1 MEMWTGAG
9 IGLRGMGAAPLRKAP
24 SIRSSLELRQASTQS
39 CARCLQGLTA
49 CSIRCK
55 ATGSRT
61 DVLLQ
66 SINSFRSYRQ
76 ATRDRRKARLRIMI
90 APCSPLAHARSHTIC
105 DSHARLRRIPV
116 CWAYGQATLILS
128 GDVALETLPAST
140 FSHPPVARCC
150 FASACVDLSGSRP
163 SRRLR
168 LRWRLL
174 SDHEPLDP
182 ARLVLEIEGEL
193 KRQDCSSGLRQSV
206 PTGHRIDRG
215 ELRILVPV
223 WPSYPPD
230 RHRHGAVSDDAKRQ
244 SLELQLRPLRPSSIL
259 DHDRIVTYPA
269 MVSGS
274 PAREP

>member
-1 MEMWTGAG
+1 MHGA
-9 IGLRGMGAAPLRKAP
+9 
-24 SIRSSLELRQASTQS
+24 E
-39 CARCLQGLTA
+39 
-49 CSIRCK
+49 
-55 ATGSRT
+55 
-61 DVLLQ
+61 
-66 SINSFRSYRQ
+66 FR
-76 ATRDRRKARLRIMI
+76 
-90 APCSPLAHARSHTIC
+90 
-105 DSHARLRRIPV
+105 
-116 CWAYGQATLILS
+116 CWACGQATLILS

-215 ELRILVPV
+215 ELPIPVPV
-223 WPSYPPD
+223 WPGYPPD

-244 SLELQLRPLRPSSIL
+244 SLELQLRAVPPPENPKAMRSAPMQALGLRLGEAVRHSLSHAGL
-259 DHDRIVTYPA
+259 
-269 MVSGS
+269 
-274 PAREP
+274 

>member
-1 MEMWTGAG
+1 MPDLT
-9 IGLRGMGAAPLRKAP
+9 
-24 SIRSSLELRQASTQS
+24 RSATLMHD
-39 CARCLQGLTA
+39 CAE
-49 CSIRCK
+49 
-55 ATGSRT
+55 
-61 DVLLQ
+61 
-66 SINSFRSYRQ
+66 FR
-76 ATRDRRKARLRIMI
+76 
-90 APCSPLAHARSHTIC
+90 
-105 DSHARLRRIPV
+105 

-140 FSHPPVARCC
+140 FSPPPVARCC

-215 ELRILVPV
+215 ELRIPVPV
-223 WPSYPPD
+223 WPGYPPD

-259 DHDRIVTYPA
+259 DHDRIVTPPA

-274 PAREP
+274 PAREPCNALRAHAGAGLTAPGSGAPFALACWSLRSRQQSSDMLHERRRPDRLLDEGDPSWKIPWASLHLP

>member
-1 MEMWTGAG
+1 MHDCAK
-9 IGLRGMGAAPLRKAP
+9 LR
-24 SIRSSLELRQASTQS
+24 
-39 CARCLQGLTA
+39 
-49 CSIRCK
+49 
-55 ATGSRT
+55 
-61 DVLLQ
+61 
-66 SINSFRSYRQ
+66 
-76 ATRDRRKARLRIMI
+76 
-90 APCSPLAHARSHTIC
+90 
-105 DSHARLRRIPV
+105 

-215 ELRILVPV
+215 ELRISVPV
-223 WPSYPPD
+223 WPGYPPD

-244 SLELQLRPLRPSSIL
+244 SLGAAASSASAFEHTGSYRDSPRNGERFPSQRTLKQCAPRPCRRWACGSGKRCAIRSRMLVFKKQATELGYAPRAPQAGSTFGRRRPLVEDPLGQAPSSL
-259 DHDRIVTYPA
+259 RWPA
-269 MVSGS
+269 PPTRASL
-274 PAREP
+274 A

>member
-1 MEMWTGAG
+1 MHD
-9 IGLRGMGAAPLRKAP
+9 
-24 SIRSSLELRQASTQS
+24 
-39 CARCLQGLTA
+39 CAE
-49 CSIRCK
+49 
-55 ATGSRT
+55 
-61 DVLLQ
+61 
-66 SINSFRSYRQ
+66 FR
-76 ATRDRRKARLRIMI
+76 
-90 APCSPLAHARSHTIC
+90 
-105 DSHARLRRIPV
+105 

-140 FSHPPVARCC
+140 FSPPPVARCC

-215 ELRILVPV
+215 ELPIPVPV
-223 WPSYPPD
+223 WPGYPPD

-259 DHDRIVTYPA
+259 DHDRIVTHPA